1 MRRFIFF
8 ICILSCGM
16 DCNAAT
22 CIEVEKAIVERSNDY
37 LAEIHIDVDKS
48 DSNFEVSISFPSKL
62 ETSEL
67 TSLTLAKGGLEGGVD
82 DFIIPLNVTPK
93 NGRMIAW
100 YLIGRNLSD
109 SNIIEAVYG
118 APCGA
123 AIRYKLDYQT
133 ESLES
138 ATID

>member
-1 MRRFIFF
+1 MT
-8 ICILSCGM
+8 
-16 DCNAAT
+16 CNATT
-22 CIEVEKAIVERSNDY
+22 CIEDEKTTVGRSNDY
-37 LAEIHIDVDKS
+37 LTEIHIDVDKL
-48 DSNFEVSISFPSKL
+48 DSSFDVSISFPSKL

-67 TSLTLAKGGLEGGVD
+67 THLTLVKGGVEGGVD
-82 DFIIPLNVTPK
+82 GFMIPLNITLK

-100 YLIGRNLSD
+100 YSIGRNLSD

-118 APCGA
+118 TPCGA